1 MTETNREREIH
12 AEMHRGRY
20 SCAQRVEFG
29 GREREIDRQCHRGA
43 DRARLMHRD
52 TGETGIHRQQH
63 ADAER
68 DLQRLTEADRDSQR
82 DVGICIEM
90 Q

>member
-1 MTETNREREIH
+1 MLREWHLEAEREI
-12 AEMHRGRY
+12 Y
-20 SCAQRVEFG
+20 
-29 GREREIDRQCHRGA
+29 RQCHRGA